1 MSGPPEAVR
10 SRGLCQ
16 PTERTKARS
25 LGSPGRKA
33 GRRGSV
39 AGMESTNGHSRRYA
53 FVERLAISAG
63 SAVAGA
69 VRVVLRA
76 VASLPGAGDLFE
88 RLGGGASREDVH
100 IDLRTI
106 DEVMPPDLASDV
118 DDSVLVDRVRTAL
131 GPLEERLDI
140 PRVNVMVEGHVVDL
154 RGIVPNREAVNEI
167 EALVYAIAGVVG
179 LESHLNV
186 GQDPGETKPSTGRRH
201 KQSTR
206 MLQNFEQVARDAGVT
221 EADAQV
227 AVRAV
232 LRTFL
237 ERLPAGERDQV
248 LTHLTADTRQLIGV
262 VPDRSPAGSVR
273 TRAELVG
280 LVAVDARLEPV
291 RAEEVMLAVLGSLQH
306 AVPEEV
312 KDIAATLPEQLE
324 QLWREAGRHE
334 ANPVR

>member
-1 MSGPPEAVR
+1 
-10 SRGLCQ
+10 
-16 PTERTKARS
+16 
-25 LGSPGRKA
+25 
-33 GRRGSV
+33 
-39 AGMESTNGHSRRYA
+39 MESTKGHSGRDA
-53 FVERLAISAG
+53 LVERLAISAG
-63 SAVAGA
+63 SAIAGA

-106 DEVMPPDLASDV
+106 DEVAPDLAADV

-167 EALVYAIAGVVG
+167 EALVYAVPGVVG

-206 MLQNFEQVARDAGVT
+206 MLQIFEQVARDAGVT

-248 LTHLTADTRQLIGV
+248 LTHLTGDTRQLIGV
-262 VPDRSPAGSVR
+262 LPDRSPAGSVR

-312 KDIAATLPEQLE
+312 NDIAATLPEQLK
-324 QLWREAGRHE
+324 QLWQEAGRHE